1 MPETKA
7 TNDDPSLQNSTLPVP
22 QPDNPTASA
31 EEQKKVQEE
40 LLKKAEEWSKKFD
53 EDLHALF
60 QKHSV
65 EEYVL
70 CFMHPITKRP
80 ALMGASISGETYRI
94 ARLATAAA
102 RRLKA
107 QIDKELEC

>member
-1 MPETKA
+1 MAEA
-7 TNDDPSLQNSTLPVP
+7 TTARDDQSLQKSTLPVP
-22 QPDNPTASA
+22 QPDNPTLSV
-31 EEQKKVQEE
+31 EEQKKAQEE

-70 CFMHPITKRP
+70 CHMHPISKRP
-80 ALMGASISGETYRI
+80 ALMGASITGETYRV
-94 ARLATAAA
+94 ARLAVAAA

-107 QIDKELEC
+107 QIDKELEV